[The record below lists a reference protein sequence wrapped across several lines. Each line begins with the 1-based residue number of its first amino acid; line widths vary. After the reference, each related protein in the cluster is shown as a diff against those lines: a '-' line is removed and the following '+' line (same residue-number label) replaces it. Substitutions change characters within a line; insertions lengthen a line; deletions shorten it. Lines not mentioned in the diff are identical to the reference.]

1 MSEITIDLRLKF
13 RIPDTHLTINSLIY
27 GMKKS
32 SQDINTTIITTVMR
46 ALEEDLIEAMMHHNP
61 GRYKR
66 NGYQRRARTLK
77 SSLGTIRFRFA
88 QLIDTQE
95 NEKHTRTPLID
106 FLAIPR
112 YIRYLEES
120 IEPAIGLSVHTSYR
134 RSTSEVERIQGT
146 TVSHTTIHKRLQ
158 QLATTHCPFGTMKE
172 TPFRFLLVD
181 GTKVHLQGPSGKDLG
196 KAEMRWAL
204 ASRGPHKRFE
214 PIGFWINTSW
224 AQIYRELQQRLNYQ
238 KIKVLFSDG
247 GPGIEENL
255 LQEGMQHQRCQ
266 LHGKRDFPYLLY
278 ADGAKKAEQTPLVEK
293 LKAIPAMYLTQSQL
307 EPIRQD
313 DRHLV
318 EALAEQTQ
326 KGFEEL
332 LTVLDPTKYPK
343 ARAYIGNLIE
353 PVTTFL
359 RWWLDRK
366 EFIPL
371 TTNAIETA
379 FSQVS
384 NRIKKVGRRWSEHGL
399 LNWLKI
405 TFYKIFKPEA
415 WSSIWLD
422 NKQPLPLMKL
432 VSIQTS
438 YSWSVSI
445 T

>member
-1 MSEITIDLRLKF
+1 MSEITIDLRLTF
-13 RIPDTHLTINSLIY
+13 RIPDNHLTINSLIY
-27 GMKKS
+27 GLKES
-32 SQDINTTIITTVMR
+32 RQEINTTIITTVMK
-46 ALEEDLIEAMMHHNP
+46 ALEEDLIEKMMQHTP

-66 NGYQRRARTLK
+66 NGHQQRARTLK

-88 QLIDTQE
+88 QLIDTQG
-95 NEKHTRTPLID
+95 NEKHTRTPLMD
-106 FLAIPR
+106 FLAIPA
-112 YIRYLEES
+112 YFRYLEES

-134 RSTSEVERIQGT
+134 RSTSEVKRIQGT

-158 QLATTHCPFGTMKE
+158 QIATINCPFGTMKE

-204 ASRGPHKRFE
+204 ASLGPHSKFE
-214 PIGFWINTSW
+214 PIGFWINTNW
-224 AQIYRELQQRLNYQ
+224 VQIYRELRQRLDYQ
-238 KIKVLFSDG
+238 KIEILFSDG

-255 LQEGMQHQRCQ
+255 LQEGMRHQRCK

-293 LKAIPAMYLTQSQL
+293 LKAIPAMRLTKSQL
-307 EPIRQD
+307 ETISPED
-313 DRHLV
+313 HHLI
-318 EALAEQTQ
+318 ETLAEQTQ

-332 LTVLDPTKYPK
+332 LSVLDPTKYPK
-343 ARAYIGNLIE
+343 ARTYIGNLLE

-366 EFIPL
+366 ELIPL
-371 TTNAIETA
+371 TTNAIESA
-379 FSQVS
+379 FSQVC

-399 LNWLKI
+399 LNWLRI
-405 TFYKIFKPEA
+405 TFYKIFKPET
-415 WSSIWLD
+415 WSSVWLD

-432 VSIQTS
+432 LSIQTS